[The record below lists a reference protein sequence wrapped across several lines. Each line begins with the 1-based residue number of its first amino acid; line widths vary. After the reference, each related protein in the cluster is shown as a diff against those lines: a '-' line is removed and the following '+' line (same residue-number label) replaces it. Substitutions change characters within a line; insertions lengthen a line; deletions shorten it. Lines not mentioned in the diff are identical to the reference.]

1 MNQSC
6 VLIYHYL
13 SWFGPDCDMGLML
26 GEYRPLCSHSV
37 NCRLRT
43 NLFAL
48 LSDMG
53 RPVIEPGPSPLP
65 NACVRP

>member
-1 MNQSC
+1 
-6 VLIYHYL
+6 
-13 SWFGPDCDMGLML
+13 MGLIL